1 VSWLLVRHARAGSR
15 KGWEGP
21 DIERPLSKKG
31 RRQAD
36 GLVDVLEPYG
46 CKRILSSPYLRCS
59 QTVEPLAEAL
69 GLEIEMRPE
78 LAEGAPADATLT
90 LVRQQAGTTAVFCTH
105 GDIVPELLDAL
116 AREDGLE
123 LPHDYDYA
131 KGSVW
136 VIEEQNGKA
145 VSARYLAAPASD

>member
-1 VSWLLVRHARAGSR
+1 MPWLLVRHARAGSR

-36 GLVDVLEPYG
+36 GLVEILEPYAV
-46 CKRILSSPYLRCS
+46 KRILSSPYVRCT

-69 GLEIEMRPE
+69 GLEIEMRAE
-78 LAEGAPADATLT
+78 LAEGAPAEDAVG
-90 LVRQQAGTTAVFCTH
+90 LVRQHAGTTAVFCTH
-105 GDIVPELLDAL
+105 GDIVPAVLEAL
-116 AREDGLE
+116 AREDGVD
-123 LPHDYDYA
+123 LPRDYDYA

-136 VIEEQNGKA
+136 ELDEVNGKV
-145 VSARYLAAPASD
+145 VSARYLSAPAL